1 MQVNIV
7 VTNRFVTLPVVFE
20 HERFLVESLS
30 LSGMYHVIARYG
42 YNQNVQQDAAFV
54 RGMLEHTGILLYQFL
69 KMSIGASEDLEPVL
83 AQGPISLSTL
93 VAAGTETE
101 APLDTAAISDN
112 IKQSLADVPQASP
125 RQSML
130 AEGANPHGHLLAE
143 LGRLSLKFSTL
154 EARYSMTPRSNQH
167 MSTLP
172 SVEGL
177 AVAG

>member
-7 VTNRFVTLPVVFE
+7 VTNRFVTLPVVFK

-93 VAAGTETE
+93 VAAGRLLHSCNFALA
-101 APLDTAAISDN
+101 APRLQVYHERQQLLLSCSCTSATDASSMHFYVDEVQELQTAF
-112 IKQSLADVPQASP
+112 LGADL
-125 RQSML
+125 RW
-130 AEGANPHGHLLAE
+130 
-143 LGRLSLKFSTL
+143 
-154 EARYSMTPRSNQH
+154 
-167 MSTLP
+167 
-172 SVEGL
+172 
-177 AVAG
+177 

>member
-42 YNQNVQQDAAFV
+42 YNEKVQQDAAFV
-54 RGMLEHTGILLYQFL
+54 RGMLEHTVILLYQFL

-93 VAAGTETE
+93 VAAGRLLHSCNFAIA
-101 APLDTAAISDN
+101 APRLQVYLERQQLLLSCSCTSATDATSMHFYVDEVQQLQTAF
-112 IKQSLADVPQASP
+112 LGADL
-125 RQSML
+125 RW
-130 AEGANPHGHLLAE
+130 
-143 LGRLSLKFSTL
+143 
-154 EARYSMTPRSNQH
+154 
-167 MSTLP
+167 
-172 SVEGL
+172 
-177 AVAG
+177 